1 VSDVRGEAG
10 RAPSGERPLAWWAT
24 ALTVVASSALVL
36 VACTSAPAPSV
47 PAVPATSSP
56 TPIIVAPDGTPTPTP
71 LPTPTAPPGP
81 TLTKA
86 QFSALISSGKIG
98 TREATLKPAS
108 IDGADDPDGEDK
120 EGEQQ
125 SEAKSCVKMY
135 QVSGKALLSQ
145 ASDDDQGA
153 VMQLY
158 SGPAVASQ
166 LFDLNRTCAA
176 EQAKYSPDTSFT
188 EVAVGQDGS
197 ARWWFSK
204 DPDLN
209 YQVTVAYGNVL
220 AYILVDAD
228 TDAAALTRAFIAQ
241 IDDASQG

>member
-1 VSDVRGEAG
+1 VSAVRGVTG
-10 RAPSGERPLAWWAT
+10 RTSTGERPLAWWAS
-24 ALTVVASSALVL
+24 AVTVVASSALVL
-36 VACTSAPAPSV
+36 VACTSAPTP
-47 PAVPATSSP
+47 SSP
-56 TPIIVAPDGTPTPTP
+56 APVSSAPTTVTPVGTPTPSP
-71 LPTPTAPPGP
+71 LPTPTVPPGP

-86 QFSALISSGKIG
+86 QFSTLISTGKIG
-98 TREATLKPAS
+98 NRDASLKPAS
-108 IDGADDPDGEDK
+108 TEGADDPDGEGK

-125 SEAKSCVKMY
+125 SEAKTCVKMY
-135 QVSGKALLSQ
+135 QVSAKELRSQ

-158 SGPAVASQ
+158 SDPASATE

-176 EQAKYSPDTSFT
+176 EQAKYSPETSFT
-188 EVAVGQDGS
+188 EVAVGQEGS

-209 YQVTVAYGNVL
+209 YQVTVVYGNVI

-228 TDAAALTRAFIAQ
+228 TDPVALTRAFIAQ
-241 IDDASQG
+241 IDDASRG

>member
-1 VSDVRGEAG
+1 VSAARGGSG
-10 RAPSGERPLAWWAT
+10 RTSTGERPLAWWAS
-24 ALTVVASSALVL
+24 AVTVVASSVLVL
-36 VACTSAPAPSV
+36 VACTSAPTPSSPAPVSS
-47 PAVPATSSP
+47 APAT
-56 TPIIVAPDGTPTPTP
+56 VAPVGTPTPSP
-71 LPTPTAPPGP
+71 LPTPTVPPGP

-86 QFSALISSGKIG
+86 QFSALISTGKIG
-98 TREATLKPAS
+98 NRDASLKPAS
-108 IDGADDPDGEDK
+108 IEGADDPDGEGK

-125 SEAKSCVKMY
+125 SEAKTCVKMY
-135 QVSGKALLSQ
+135 QVSAKELRSQ

-158 SGPAVASQ
+158 SDPASASE

-176 EQAKYSPDTSFT
+176 EQAKYSPETSFT
-188 EVAVGQDGS
+188 EVAVGQEGS

-209 YQVTVAYGNVL
+209 YQVTVAYGNVI

-228 TDAAALTRAFIAQ
+228 TDSVALTRAFVAQ
-241 IDDASQG
+241 IDDASRG